1 MHPSRVKFLALA
13 VLAVGVVVLLN
24 HKVARSVRETSQLD
38 LGAAGH
44 VINPH
49 DFSYMLNPGRAIC
62 GDDGGAGV
70 TLLALV
76 PISAAGFTN
85 RFIIRNTWASKTV
98 FPRQFKVQGGRY
110 INNNNQKLKNL
121 KNNIKVVFLLG
132 NTNNATLNSLIR

>member
-24 HKVARSVRETSQLD
+24 HSVARSVRESSQLD
-38 LGAAGH
+38 LGAA

-98 FPRQFKVQGGRY
+98 FPRQFKVQEGRY
-110 INNNNQKLKNL
+110 IDNNNQKLKNL

-132 NTNNATLNSLIR
+132 NANNATLNSLIR